1 MNDKNKSSKDP
12 AVRNERVPQA
22 FAKISDPSNAHL
34 FTADAVHEAFMK
46 VELPSQDEKEELAQV
61 RKQLGAASLVMQ
73 QREERRRSKMVSGF
87 VLGDLIAFLLAVL
100 VIIFMR

>member
-1 MNDKNKSSKDP
+1 MSGKDKSSEDP

-34 FTADAVHEAFMK
+34 FTADAVRKAFMK

-61 RKQLGAASLVMQ
+61 RKQLGAAILVMQ
-73 QREERRRSKMVSGF
+73 QHEERRSKMVSGF

>member
-1 MNDKNKSSKDP
+1 
-12 AVRNERVPQA
+12 
-22 FAKISDPSNAHL
+22 
-34 FTADAVHEAFMK
+34 MK

-61 RKQLGAASLVMQ
+61 RKQLGAAILVMQ
-73 QREERRRSKMVSGF
+73 QREERRSKMVSGF